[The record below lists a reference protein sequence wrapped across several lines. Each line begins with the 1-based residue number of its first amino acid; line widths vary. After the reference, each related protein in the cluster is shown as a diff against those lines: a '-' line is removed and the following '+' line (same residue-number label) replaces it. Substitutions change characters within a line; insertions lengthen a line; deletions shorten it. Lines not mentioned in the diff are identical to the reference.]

1 MATIIYASDAFLP
14 PVIGRFLD
22 TYDSVTAYR
31 YTMLILAGFGLL
43 SVVLCLIF
51 RYRNKNNI
59 KEILVEEREAKV
71 LRKESK
77 QKSTQA

>member
-1 MATIIYASDAFLP
+1 
-14 PVIGRFLD
+14 
-22 TYDSVTAYR
+22 
-31 YTMLILAGFGLL
+31 MLILAGFGLL

-77 QKSTQA
+77 QKSAQA